1 MKLKTIKAFEE
12 FFYFGQEEKFAPG
25 ERQDN
30 DPAHEDEI
38 INYDD
43 VEDENGSEYND
54 PTEQELLPGDLPS
67 DSDCDTCEH
76 EEEDNSDRER
86 INKFDN
92 FFMSSDQENENE
104 EEEEE
109 DEYKPWGDESIR
121 LERFSTFNEKKKAT
135 PAQQKA
141 RDAFAK
147 RIKGEKSDDKDD
159 KKSDKKVPAEKDEK
173 PDFLDLNKN
182 GDKKESM
189 KKAAKDV
196 KDKKEETGKKSKK

>member
-1 MKLKTIKAFEE
+1 MKFKTIKAFEE
-12 FFYFGQEEKFAPG
+12 FFHFGQEEEFAPR

-30 DPAHEDEI
+30 DPAQEDEI
-38 INYDD
+38 INYGD
-43 VEDENGSEYND
+43 VEEEDEIYGSEYND

-109 DEYKPWGDESIR
+109 EEHANWGDESVR
-121 LERFSTFNEKKKAT
+121 LERFSTFNEKKAS
-135 PAQQKA
+135 PAQLAA
-141 RDAFAK
+141 RKAFAD
-147 RIKGEKSDDKDD
+147 RIKGKSDKKDDKKEDKKDDEKSDKKDD
-159 KKSDKKVPAEKDEK
+159 KKSDKKEESGKGLTAAQKKLPEGLRKAIEK
-173 PDFLDLNKN
+173 
-182 GDKKESM
+182 KK
-189 KKAAKDV
+189 K
-196 KDKKEETGKKSKK
+196 

>member
-1 MKLKTIKAFEE
+1 MKFKTIKAFEE
-12 FFYFGQEEKFAPG
+12 FFHFGQEEEFAPR

-30 DPAHEDEI
+30 DTTEDDVEEDEI
-38 INYDD
+38 Y
-43 VEDENGSEYND
+43 GSEYND

-76 EEEDNSDRER
+76 EEEDNSDKR
-86 INKFDN
+86 INNFDN
-92 FFMSSDQENENE
+92 FFMSSNHEKDDEEVE

-109 DEYKPWGDESIR
+109 RENNWGDEGIR